1 VRVEKKSGRTF
12 YVVDSIDRFR
22 AGCGRLLAEIM
33 RIKAEGDA
41 PAGKALVEKY
51 GVKVDAAL
59 HAEVLARIERLDL
72 PSVTGFVQPELRL
85 VTNAA
90 GEVTDV
96 EAVHCMDLAD
106 QMLRWSG
113 RR

>member
-1 VRVEKKSGRTF
+1 
-12 YVVDSIDRFR
+12 
-22 AGCGRLLAEIM
+22 M

-41 PAGKALVEKY
+41 PAGKALVEAY
-51 GVKVDAAL
+51 GVKVDPAL